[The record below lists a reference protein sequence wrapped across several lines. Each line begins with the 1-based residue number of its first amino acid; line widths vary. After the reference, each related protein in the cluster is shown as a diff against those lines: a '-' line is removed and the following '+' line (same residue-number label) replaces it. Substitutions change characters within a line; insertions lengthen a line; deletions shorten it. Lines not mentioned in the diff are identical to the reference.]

1 MPGGVAD
8 SARVPEGPL
17 GHGTTGDSILEG
29 RKEEVTGPAS
39 LTPGGTGGNQVRSSD
54 GGRGW
59 SSAEAQESE
68 RKGRGGMGSVPHC
81 GPEEKGC
88 QGWRG
93 NNTQSPCYP
102 QFLGPWGSPSGGD
115 KGIHGVL
122 VWLVPRRLE

>member
-68 RKGRGGMGSVPHC
+68 RKGRGGVGSVPHC